1 MMKNKLHHHL
11 VTCRLCKLEQGHY
24 CHALSEKTAQADVA
38 RFYRHLMDKNWM
50 TQELKAETV
59 RLVLEYLG
67 DET

>member
-1 MMKNKLHHHL
+1 MVKVERDGGFLNYS
-11 VTCRLCKLEQGHY
+11 RDGHIFY
-24 CHALSEKTAQADVA
+24 DPAIPSPADAA

-50 TQELKAETV
+50 TPELKAETV